1 MCPRIPEPFTPR
13 MSARQLFVALGFGVV
28 AAMVLFTGLSIP
40 LGHGLMAEPSEVF
53 VTLGSALSGPFGG
66 LVIGL
71 LQGIVYAP
79 ERNVPSHM
87 LAGFIW
93 GAWYF
98 VLYRWSLGEGRGKW
112 TRAALWA
119 VSIPVYYYLL
129 LLPLHLLIASAT
141 LGVSFVPLY
150 IETGTG
156 LLPEVAFTLLV
167 TTLVLLVIPE
177 KWAAPIG

>member
-1 MCPRIPEPFTPR
+1 MCHRIFEPFTPR
-13 MSARQLFVALGFGVV
+13 ISARQLLIALGFGVM

-66 LVIGL
+66 LVVGL
-71 LQGIVYAP
+71 LQGVVYAP

-93 GAWYF
+93 GVWYY
-98 VLYRWSLGEGRGKW
+98 VLYGWSRGEGRGRW
-112 TRAALWA
+112 TRVALWA
-119 VSIPVYYYLL
+119 VSIPAYYYLL
-129 LLPLHLLIASAT
+129 LLPLHLLIASVT
-141 LGVSFVPLY
+141 IGVPFVPLF

-167 TTLVLLVIPE
+167 TTLVLLVLPE
-177 KWAAPIG
+177 TWADPRG